1 MSEQVKLQT
10 PRLQAWLAEWP
21 SVRSEIESILAEYS
35 QRDPSLHFEITL
47 AQLELKDLDE
57 AAKRVGALGRLLR
70 GGDLTA
76 AEMEA
81 TGNT

>member
-1 MSEQVKLQT
+1 MSNLPQT
-10 PRLQAWLAEWP
+10 PRLQAWLEQWP
-21 SVRSEIESILAEYS
+21 EVRSEIEALMDTYT
-35 QRDPSLHFEITL
+35 QGDPSLHFETTL
-47 AQLELKDLDE
+47 ANLELKDLD
-57 AAKRVGALGRLLR
+57 AAVKRVEALGRLLR